1 VRSFAHPS
9 LLGFMFAILRAARLD
24 IRLTKGSTQ
33 WSEPLSGNRAK
44 TSEFLRTEKQRIAA
58 RPIMSR
64 TAE

>member
-9 LLGFMFAILRAARLD
+9 LLRFIFAILGEARLD
-24 IRLTKGSTQ
+24 IRLTKGSAQ
-33 WSEPLSGNRAK
+33 WAEPLSGNRAM
-44 TSEFLRTEKQRIAA
+44 TSELFRAEKQRIAA